1 MADQPQQPY
10 QAEPGPSDQLQME
23 RQGDQTDQ
31 GQPRAAAVAATEH
44 GWADDHDA
52 DQAPGAA
59 SATGDTAAAPEVGE
73 DASHGGSAT
82 SRAGQLEREGEVA
95 ADFLEQ
101 LLDIADMDGDIDVDV
116 DGDRA
121 AVAIV
126 DSEEGRVSR
135 RLVGPDGKVLDA
147 LQELTRLAVQA
158 ATGERSR
165 LMLDVA
171 GHRAERRSALVEVA
185 RTVIAEVRATGE
197 RQAMEPMT
205 AFERKVVHDEV
216 AAAGLG
222 SDSEGVEPHRHVV
235 VLPG

>member
-1 MADQPQQPY
+1 MD
-10 QAEPGPSDQLQME
+10 M
-23 RQGDQTDQ
+23 
-31 GQPRAAAVAATEH
+31 TEQ
-44 GWADDHDA
+44 DTSPVE
-52 DQAPGAA
+52 Q
-59 SATGDTAAAPEVGE
+59 DTASGIEGSEQVVPTQERADVGGGDDVKPDDVSAP
-73 DASHGGSAT
+73 ASPT
-82 SRAGQLEREGEVA
+82 SLLEREGEVA

-135 RLVGPDGKVLDA
+135 RLVGSEGKVLEA

-171 GHRAERRSALVEVA
+171 GFRAERRAAVVTIAQAAISVVKSTDERVA
-185 RTVIAEVRATGE
+185 
-197 RQAMEPMT
+197 MDPMT
-205 AFERKVVHDEV
+205 AFERKVVHDQV
-216 AAAGLG
+216 LAAGLG
-222 SDSEGVEPHRHVV
+222 SESEGVEPQRHVV
-235 VLPG
+235 ILPA

>member
-1 MADQPQQPY
+1 MSDQDTTPVADQPVSQEVQAGAPATIGTPDPAEATAVGDNQGGMQDTTSVPAEADAGAVEPRRDQP
-10 QAEPGPSDQLQME
+10 
-23 RQGDQTDQ
+23 
-31 GQPRAAAVAATEH
+31 
-44 GWADDHDA
+44 
-52 DQAPGAA
+52 
-59 SATGDTAAAPEVGE
+59 
-73 DASHGGSAT
+73 

-165 LMLDVA
+165 LMLDIA
-171 GHRAERRSALVEVA
+171 GHRAERRSTLVELA
-185 RTVIAEVRATGE
+185 RTVIAEVKASGE
-197 RQAMEPMT
+197 KQSMEPMT

-222 SDSEGVEPHRHVV
+222 SDSEGVEPNRHVV
-235 VLPG
+235 VLPA